1 MFPALMVVLT
11 DIRKLAF
18 RPTAPA
24 VLDGVSLRVD
34 EGETLGLCGPGAAG
48 KSLLLKILCGLVR
61 PEEGTV
67 SVSGVDMQRQDQRG
81 AQQQIQVRA
90 QIGMLFQNN
99 ALFDSLTVAQN
110 VAFPLRQRQAQ
121 NQRSARAPKAADRSD
136 DLSDEA
142 IADSAL
148 ARLREVGLAEHRDK
162 MPSQLSGGQR
172 KRVALARALISQP
185 RLLIYDEPT
194 AGLDPVTTSKI
205 YDLLREVRERTRATV
220 IAVSSDVDA
229 LRAFAPRM
237 GMIYRGQLRYDG
249 PAAAMETQGDAVVRQ
264 FVRGDLEGPL

>member
-99 ALFDSLTVAQN
+99 ALFDSFSVLDN
-110 VAFPLRQRQAQ
+110 VAFPLRQ
-121 NQRSARAPKAADRSD
+121 QRARAGVADTDSGDRAA
-136 DLSDEA
+136 E
-142 IADSAL
+142 
-148 ARLREVGLAEHRDK
+148 RLREVGLFDHRHK
-162 MPSQLSGGQR
+162 NPSQLSGGQR
-172 KRVALARALISQP
+172 KRVALARALISEP
-185 RLLIYDEPT
+185 RLILFDEPT

-205 YDLLREVRERTRATV
+205 YDLLRAVRARTGATV
-220 IAVSSDVDA
+220 LAVSSDVDA

-237 GMIYRGQLRYDG
+237 GMLYRGQLCYDG
-249 PAAAMETQGDAVVRQ
+249 PADAMADCDVPVVRQ
-264 FVRGDLEGPL
+264 FVRGELEGPL